1 MGSRARAT
9 GDDKPSVRVM
19 GRKMR
24 PLSYLQT
31 PANPNRPF
39 KQSRFGQTRLCRLLF
54 QFGYRFLLQ
63 LERTKLHA
71 PFFIASFLD
80 FRFRH
85 CHFSRLRKRP
95 DRQGNQRGLRHP
107 PPFRL
112 RFNQLHRFRRQLEV
126 FLHDTAFLI
135 ASLLDFRS

>member
-1 MGSRARAT
+1 MGKRHFDDDGQFAT
-9 GDDKPSVRVM
+9 RV
-19 GRKMR
+19 
-24 PLSYLQT
+24 T
-31 PANPNRPF
+31 P
-39 KQSRFGQTRLCRLLF
+39 
-54 QFGYRFLLQ
+54 
-63 LERTKLHA
+63 
-71 PFFIASFLD
+71 LD